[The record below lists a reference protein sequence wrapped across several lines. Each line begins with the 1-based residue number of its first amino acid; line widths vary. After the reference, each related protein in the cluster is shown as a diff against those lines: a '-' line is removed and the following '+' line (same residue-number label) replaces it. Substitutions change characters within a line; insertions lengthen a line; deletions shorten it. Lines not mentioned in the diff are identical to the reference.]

1 MNAIA
6 ALLIFIIVYFF
17 IISEKTN
24 RVIPAMLGAVLLLFL
39 RVFND
44 PHLVFVKYI
53 DFNTIFLLVGMMTF
67 VVTIQETGFFEFV
80 AFEILKISKGSLGKT
95 FLLLNLAVFFFSAF
109 LDNVTTILI
118 FVPITL
124 AIADAIDIE
133 ATFMIVTEII
143 SSNIGGTTTLVGDPP
158 NIMIGSAAKLS
169 FLNFVMNTGVAGAII
184 FVIVV
189 FAMYLLNFKKLN
201 SKFDTNSFQ
210 SSLRFDKNRILKAF
224 LLVVITIL
232 LFSVQEFIKVENS
245 VIALAMAFVS
255 IVVLGN
261 KEPGE
266 YLAKIEWE
274 TIFFFIGLFLITGA
288 LEDTGTLEKL
298 AIYLEKTFGKSE
310 EMFGLSLFSTS
321 FIMSGFVDNIPFAAT
336 MIPIIKSLPK
346 VNPAVFSDLNPLWW
360 ALSLGACLGGNL
372 TPIGASANVVALAI
386 LEKSQRRKM
395 SFWSFIKNTLLINI
409 IVFVVTL
416 IYIDIRYF

>member
-133 ATFMIVTEII
+133 ATFMIDTEII

-288 LEDTGTLEKL
+288 L
-298 AIYLEKTFGKSE
+298 
-310 EMFGLSLFSTS
+310 
-321 FIMSGFVDNIPFAAT
+321 
-336 MIPIIKSLPK
+336 
-346 VNPAVFSDLNPLWW
+346 
-360 ALSLGACLGGNL
+360 
-372 TPIGASANVVALAI
+372 
-386 LEKSQRRKM
+386 
-395 SFWSFIKNTLLINI
+395 
-409 IVFVVTL
+409 
-416 IYIDIRYF
+416 